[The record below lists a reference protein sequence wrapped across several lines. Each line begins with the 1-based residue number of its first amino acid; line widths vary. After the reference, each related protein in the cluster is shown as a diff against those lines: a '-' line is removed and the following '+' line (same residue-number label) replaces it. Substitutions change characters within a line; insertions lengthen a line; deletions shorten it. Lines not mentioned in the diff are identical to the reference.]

1 MKLKGLS
8 ICTKQMKIF
17 EATLVLGMEL
27 PIEIKTDNFFYC
39 YVLYCLCILA
49 YISCKCWMKF
59 DFR

>member
-17 EATLVLGMEL
+17 AATLVLGMEL
-27 PIEIKTDNFFYC
+27 PIEIKTDKKFYC

-49 YISCKCWMKF
+49 YISNL
-59 DFR
+59 